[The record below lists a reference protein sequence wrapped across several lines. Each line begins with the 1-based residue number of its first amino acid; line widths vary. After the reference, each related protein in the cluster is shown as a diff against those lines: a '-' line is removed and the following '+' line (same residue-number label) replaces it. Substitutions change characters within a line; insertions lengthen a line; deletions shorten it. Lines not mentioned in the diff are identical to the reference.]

1 MAPLARKPD
10 SLPPMK
16 SPEAVTGGRMPPW
29 GGPAETWK

>member
-1 MAPLARKPD
+1 MAPHARKTG

-29 GGPAETWK
+29 DGPAEA